1 MSKPIH
7 VTDQTFQQEVLESPI
22 PVLVDFWAPWCAPC
36 RLIAPVVEELAREYN
51 GLLKVAK
58 LNTDENPKTAMEYRI
73 MGIPT
78 LGIFVNGKMV
88 DQLVGAYPKHLI
100 VEKLNQYIQQVSA
113 KN

>member
-1 MSKPIH
+1 MSQPIK
-7 VTDQTFQQEVLESPI
+7 VSDANFKNEVVNSSM

-36 RLIAPVVEELAREYN
+36 RIIAPVVEEIASEYN
-51 GLLKVAK
+51 GVLKVAK
-58 LNTDENPKTAMEYRI
+58 LNTDENPQTAMEYRI

-88 DQLVGAYPKHLI
+88 DQIVGALPKAQI
-100 VEKLNQYIQQVSA
+100 VEKLKYYMQGAQL